1 MQKKIVLTGGPGTGK
16 SSILDEL
23 KARGFSCM
31 PEISREVTKKAQKKG
46 IQQLFLSDPL
56 LFSNLLFKGSINLNK
71 HNKTM
76 PTGFFDRIPD
86 VYAYLD
92 YSKAS
97 YPRILKEK
105 SRNYRYDVIFLF
117 KPWSVI
123 YISDNERYENFEESK
138 AIDRYLQHAYQ
149 EQGYSVIEVP
159 FGTVK
164 ERCNF
169 MINWLKT
176 YTWKN
181 QRCVNALLGTRLFSF
196 ARKPSGCDA
205 RKRHPCTTP
214 NRWWEIL
221 CCKSQGCFL
230 MEFVWWSLL
239 FYPWWGSSGR
249 FKKEESMQLHLKVH

>member
-1 MQKKIVLTGGPGTGK
+1 MQKKIVFTGGRGTGK
-16 SSILDEL
+16 SSILDEF

-31 PEISREVTKKAQKKG
+31 PEISREITQKAQKKG

-56 LFSNLLFKGSINLNK
+56 LFSNLLFEGREHQFKQAQQNNA
-71 HNKTM
+71 HWV
-76 PTGFFDRIPD
+76 FFDRGIPD
-86 VYAYLD
+86 VDAYLD

-97 YPRILKEK
+97 YPHIFKEK

-138 AIDRYLQHAYQ
+138 AIDRCLQHAYQ

-176 YTWKN
+176 YT
-181 QRCVNALLGTRLFSF
+181 
-196 ARKPSGCDA
+196 
-205 RKRHPCTTP
+205 
-214 NRWWEIL
+214 
-221 CCKSQGCFL
+221 
-230 MEFVWWSLL
+230 
-239 FYPWWGSSGR
+239 
-249 FKKEESMQLHLKVH
+249 

>member
-31 PEISREVTKKAQKKG
+31 PEISREVTQKAQKKG
-46 IQQLFLSDPL
+46 
-56 LFSNLLFKGSINLNK
+56 FSNYFFLTLCCLATCYSKEESININK
-71 HNKTM
+71 HNRTM
-76 PTGFFDRIPD
+76 LTGFFSIEEYQMFMLIWITVKHHITRIF
-86 VYAYLD
+86 
-92 YSKAS
+92 
-97 YPRILKEK
+97 KEK

-138 AIDRYLQHAYQ
+138 AIDRCLQHAYQ

-176 YTWKN
+176 YT
-181 QRCVNALLGTRLFSF
+181 
-196 ARKPSGCDA
+196 
-205 RKRHPCTTP
+205 
-214 NRWWEIL
+214 
-221 CCKSQGCFL
+221 
-230 MEFVWWSLL
+230 
-239 FYPWWGSSGR
+239 
-249 FKKEESMQLHLKVH
+249 